1 MSLYL
6 PTQLVP
12 RLSAAIDHQ
21 TLSDHSFT
29 ASSSLRPLPAHPFS
43 SLLLPPCR
51 SPPST
56 YTPAPLHRIAHRL
69 MQAAH
74 SPPRPSSD
82 STSPPPTSLSAATA
96 RIAELEEHIRQLE
109 AALASSS
116 HSSSRPAQ
124 TFLRL
129 GDVAPNFDAVTQH
142 GAFNLYAH
150 MADDWWL
157 VLFSHPADFT
167 PVCTTELARAA
178 ELEDQLTKR
187 HVKIVA
193 LSVDS
198 VEHHRQ
204 WVADIEDINKGVS
217 LRYPIIADTD
227 RKVATLYNM
236 LQHDAPDA
244 GQALPLTVRS
254 VHIIGADHKI
264 KAIIQYPA
272 STGRSFD
279 EILRA
284 IDSLQLSEK
293 YHIATPCEWKRG
305 GSCMLLPSVKDSDAH
320 ALFPKGITIIR
331 PWLRTTPFP
340 E

>member
-1 MSLYL
+1 MSS
-6 PTQLVP
+6 T
-12 RLSAAIDHQ
+12 
-21 TLSDHSFT
+21 T
-29 ASSSLRPLPAHPFS
+29 
-43 SLLLPPCR
+43 

-56 YTPAPLHRIAHRL
+56 S
-69 MQAAH
+69 AA
-74 SPPRPSSD
+74 SA
-82 STSPPPTSLSAATA
+82 PTSQASATA
-96 RIAELEEHIRQLE
+96 RISELEERIRQLE
-109 AALASSS
+109 TALAAQPPRQS
-116 HSSSRPAQ
+116 HPI
-124 TFLRL
+124 LRL

-142 GAFNLYAH
+142 GLFNLYDF
-150 MADDWWL
+150 MGEGWWL

-167 PVCTTELARAA
+167 PVCTSELARAA
-178 ELEDQLTKR
+178 ELESELTKR
-187 HVKIVA
+187 RVKIVA

-198 VEHHRQ
+198 VEHHIQ
-204 WVADIEDINKGVS
+204 WVADIEAIHQGVT

-236 LQHDAPDA
+236 LQHDAPTV
-244 GQALPLTVRS
+244 GQQLPLTVRS
-254 VHIIGADHKI
+254 VHIIGADRKI

-293 YHIATPCEWKRG
+293 YQVATPCEWKQG

-320 ALFPKGITIIR
+320 SLFPKGITIIR
-331 PWLRTTPFP
+331 PWLRLTPFP